1 MRQVMIVD
9 DERWIR
15 RGLIQSIPWEELGLA
30 LAGEAEDGEDAY
42 HMALL
47 KKPDLLFLDMRMPGL
62 DGKQLLALL
71 GKELPELLTIVVSG
85 YSDFEYTK
93 EAIRHKAFDY
103 LLKPIKK
110 DELAAVLGKALT
122 ELDRRETSEAREREG
137 SAKNWL
143 ENILFT
149 GDGSEGIV
157 PAAKNG
163 LPDGRS
169 WKAGNT
175 LLLVAQPDVYVERC
189 ELPLVMEQ
197 LRQKLQQERAFY
209 FGGEWDV
216 VMTAAP
222 GSSCELVLCLHGN
235 HLVRSELLRLLAM
248 LQPLLKHMTG
258 VSYSIAASEQEEQHS
273 LLPQLYK
280 KAKLSLNGRKLGEAG
295 WIGFAG
301 ETAVV
306 AAAAFPRELEQAL
319 LINLQHGNEE
329 QAQQDFER
337 FYEQIS
343 QPCMTVDDLLR
354 GALMLVHSLEKQL
367 QSAGT
372 NLEKATGHSLL
383 AYTEMIRLRR
393 NVAAVGAIFTDEILP
408 GVIGSRGPAAGK
420 QGEQIVREIQKL
432 IEQHYDQP
440 LSLHQIAESRFLNAD
455 YLSRLFKKTTGSNFV
470 DYLTDARIAK
480 AVELMGYPA
489 YKNYEIAKRVGY
501 EDYRYFSQ
509 IFKKKMGMTIGDY
522 RSSLEPQISN

>member
-93 EAIRHKAFDY
+93 EAIRHNAFEY
-103 LLKPIKK
+103 MLKPIKK
-110 DELAAVLGKALT
+110 DELAAVLGKALE
-122 ELDRRETSEAREREG
+122 ELDRRQISKARAREG

-143 ENILFT
+143 EDVLFT
-149 GDGSEGIV
+149 GDGSESSALAGM
-157 PAAKNG
+157 
-163 LPDGRS
+163 S
-169 WKAGNT
+169 WKAGNS

-189 ELPLVMEQ
+189 ELPLIMEQ

-216 VMTAAP
+216 VMTAAQ
-222 GSSCELVLCLHGN
+222 GSMCELVLCLHGK

-248 LQPLLKHMTG
+248 LQPLLKQLAG
-258 VSYSIAASEQEEQHS
+258 VSYSIAASEQAEQDS

-280 KAKLSLNGRKLGEAG
+280 KSKLSLNARKLGEAG

-301 ETAVV
+301 ETSVV
-306 AAAAFPRELEQAL
+306 AASAYPRELEQAL

-337 FYEQIS
+337 FYAQIS

-367 QSAGT
+367 QSIGA

-383 AYTEMIRLRR
+383 AYTEMIRIRKD
-393 NVAAVGAIFTDEILP
+393 VTAVGAIFKNEILP
-408 GVIGSRGPAAGK
+408 GVIGSRSPAAGK

-432 IEQHYDQP
+432 IEQHCDQP

-470 DYLTDARIAK
+470 DYLTDARLAK
-480 AVELMGYPA
+480 AVELMRYPA

-522 RSSLEPQISN
+522 RSSLEPQTLN